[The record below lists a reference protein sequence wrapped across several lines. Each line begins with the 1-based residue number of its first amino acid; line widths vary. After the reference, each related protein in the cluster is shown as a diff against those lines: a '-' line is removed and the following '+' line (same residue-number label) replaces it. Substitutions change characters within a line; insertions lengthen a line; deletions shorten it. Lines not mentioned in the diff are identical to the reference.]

1 MKILVNDAIAE
12 EAIDLL
18 KAKHEVDVME
28 YGAIELLG
36 NIGRYDAI
44 IVRSRTKVTED
55 VIQKGENLKVIGRAG
70 VGVDNID
77 VEAATARKI
86 PVVFSPRGSTVSVA
100 ELAMGHMISL
110 ARKLVFSDRSIRAGK
125 WEKKKYKGT
134 ELQGKVLG
142 LVGAGRIGAEVAKR
156 AKAFGMSVLAFDP
169 YLSREIADEIGVELV
184 ELPRLL
190 KEADFVSVHA
200 ILTPET
206 KGLIGKE
213 ELDTM
218 KQTVFLVN
226 CARGGIIDEA
236 ALADALEGD
245 RIAGAALDV
254 FENEPPRDSPLL
266 RLENIHLTPHLGAST
281 TEAQVR
287 AGSIVAEQVLK
298 VLGGEQPNQ
307 IVNREIYD

>member
-44 IVRSRTKVTED
+44 VVRSRTKVTED

-77 VEAATARKI
+77 VKAATARKI

-100 ELAMGHMISL
+100 ELAVGHMISL
-110 ARKLVFSDRSIRAGK
+110 ARNLVFSDRSMRAGK
-125 WEKKKYKGT
+125 WEKKKYKGV
-134 ELQGKVLG
+134 ELQYKVLG

-156 AKAFGMSVLAFDP
+156 AKAFEMRILAFDP
-169 YLSREIADEIGVELV
+169 YLKGRIAREIGVELV

-190 KEADFVSVHA
+190 KEADFVSIHA
-200 ILTPET
+200 VLTSKT
-206 KGLIGKE
+206 RGLIGKE
-213 ELDTM
+213 QLETM
-218 KQTVFLVN
+218 KETAYLVN
-226 CARGGIIDEA
+226 CARGGIVDEA
-236 ALADALEGD
+236 ALADALKDGL
-245 RIAGAALDV
+245 IAGAALDV
-254 FENEPPRDSPLL
+254 FENEPPMDSPLL
-266 RLENIHLTPHLGAST
+266 RFENIHLTPHLGAST
-281 TEAQVR
+281 KEAQVR
-287 AGSIVAEQVLK
+287 AGKIVAEQVLK
-298 VLGGEQPNQ
+298 VLDSERPTH
-307 IVNREIYD
+307 ILNREIYN

>member
-125 WEKKKYKGT
+125 WEKKKYRGT

-226 CARGGIIDEA
+226 CARGGIVDEA

-298 VLGGEQPNQ
+298 VLGGERPNQ

>member
-125 WEKKKYKGT
+125 WEKKKYRGT

-298 VLGGEQPNQ
+298 VLGGERPNQ

>member
-1 MKILVNDAIAE
+1 MKILVNDPIAE
-12 EAIDLL
+12 VAIDLL

-28 YGAIELLG
+28 YGAIELLS

-44 IVRSRTKVTED
+44 VVRSRTKVTED

-77 VEAATARKI
+77 VEAATARRI

-100 ELAMGHMISL
+100 ELAIGHMISL
-110 ARKLVFSDRSIRAGK
+110 ARNLVFSDRSIRAGK
-125 WEKKKYKGT
+125 WEKEKYRGT
-134 ELQGKVLG
+134 ELQDKVLG

-169 YLSREIADEIGVELV
+169 YLSDEIADKIGVELV

-206 KGLIGKE
+206 RGLIGKE
-213 ELDTM
+213 ELDAM
-218 KQTVFLVN
+218 KETVYLIN
-226 CARGGIIDEA
+226 CARGGIVDEA
-236 ALADALEGD
+236 ALVNALEEG

-254 FENEPPRDSPLL
+254 FENEPPGDGPLL

>member
-125 WEKKKYKGT
+125 WEKKKYRGT

-266 RLENIHLTPHLGAST
+266 SLENIHLTPHLGAST

>member
-18 KAKHEVDVME
+18 KAKHEVDVMD

-125 WEKKKYKGT
+125 WEKKKYRGT

>member
-125 WEKKKYKGT
+125 WEKKKYRGT

>member
-1 MKILVNDAIAE
+1 MKILVNDPIAE
-12 EAIDLL
+12 VAIDLL

-28 YGAIELLG
+28 YGAIELLS

-44 IVRSRTKVTED
+44 VVRSRTKVTED

-77 VEAATARKI
+77 VEAATARRI

-100 ELAMGHMISL
+100 ELAIGHMISL
-110 ARKLVFSDRSIRAGK
+110 ARNLVFSDRSIRAGK
-125 WEKKKYKGT
+125 WEKKKYRGT
-134 ELQGKVLG
+134 ELQDKVLG

-169 YLSREIADEIGVELV
+169 YLSDEIADKIGVELV

-206 KGLIGKE
+206 RGLIGKE
-213 ELDTM
+213 ELDAM
-218 KQTVFLVN
+218 KETVYLVN
-226 CARGGIIDEA
+226 CARGGIVDEA
-236 ALADALEGD
+236 ALVNALEEG

-254 FENEPPRDSPLL
+254 FENEPPGDGPLL

>member
-28 YGAIELLG
+28 YGAIELLV

-125 WEKKKYKGT
+125 WEKKKYRGT

>member
-28 YGAIELLG
+28 YGAIELLV

-110 ARKLVFSDRSIRAGK
+110 ARKLVFSDRSIRAGR
-125 WEKKKYKGT
+125 WEKKKYRGT

-190 KEADFVSVHA
+190 KEADFVSVHS

-236 ALADALEGD
+236 ALADALEEN

-254 FENEPPRDSPLL
+254 FENEPPGDSPLL

-298 VLGGEQPNQ
+298 VLGGERPNQ

>member
-1 MKILVNDAIAE
+1 MKILVNDPIAE
-12 EAIDLL
+12 VAIDLL

-28 YGAIELLG
+28 YGAIELLS

-44 IVRSRTKVTED
+44 VVRSRTKVTED

-77 VEAATARKI
+77 VEAATARRI

-100 ELAMGHMISL
+100 ELAIGHMISL
-110 ARKLVFSDRSIRAGK
+110 ARNLVFSDRSIRAGK
-125 WEKKKYKGT
+125 WEKKKYRGT
-134 ELQGKVLG
+134 ELQDKVLG

-169 YLSREIADEIGVELV
+169 YLSDEIADKIGVELV

-213 ELDTM
+213 ELDAM
-218 KQTVFLVN
+218 KETVYLVN
-226 CARGGIIDEA
+226 CARGGIVDEA
-236 ALADALEGD
+236 ALVNALEEG

-254 FENEPPRDSPLL
+254 FENEPPGDGPLL

>member
-28 YGAIELLG
+28 YGAIELLV

-125 WEKKKYKGT
+125 WEKKKYRGT

-298 VLGGEQPNQ
+298 VLGGERPNQ

>member
-28 YGAIELLG
+28 YGAIELLD

-125 WEKKKYKGT
+125 WEKKKYRGT